1 MKRLTFAKAHRL
13 DQLGGELFAAF
24 PGWRH
29 AGPAGLATTDV
40 QIESAGDQI
49 AVTVPD
55 DADEEAVAAVV
66 GDHAPRKAA
75 IAPPADLI
83 RPIVTGSRS
92 DGTALASLLRRL
104 TQAGLIEDRTRS

>member
-55 DADEEAVAAVV
+55 DTSEAAVAAVV
-66 GDHAPRKAA
+66 EGHAPRKAA
-75 IAPPADLI
+75 IAPPVDLV

-104 TQAGLIEDRTRS
+104 QQAGIVEDKSHP